1 MEFQASLTTAFP
13 NDTNFTDG
21 TLPKT
26 LSAVTASLS
35 LMGSLTIFLTFWM
48 SPDLRTTARKMIVF
62 ITVAD
67 FPFAGTTIVDYLED
81 RLGSTGYFVRTLE
94 VTIPRIMALVSSLI
108 WTVHLS
114 FFFYLTLLLIFF
126 HITAWGVPFVIT
138 VVAYFFN
145 GVQLLAD
152 LETGYKCWIWNEKT
166 CQTMCIWTI
175 ITGEGWAIMTY
186 ITMTV
191 FYLLVKQHIGRE
203 LLKKTSIRSK
213 KFDWNGA
220 QRNRLILHLSWVAH
234 PSGANPGFCCMKPE
248 GCQSISGLS

>member
-67 FPFAGTTIVDYLED
+67 FLFAGTTIVDYLED

-94 VTIPRIMALVSSLI
+94 VTYHELWRLF
-108 WTVHLS
+108 HRS
-114 FFFYLTLLLIFF
+114 FGQFIC
-126 HITAWGVPFVIT
+126 P
-138 VVAYFFN
+138 YFF
-145 GVQLLAD
+145 
-152 LETGYKCWIWNEKT
+152 T
-166 CQTMCIWTI
+166 
-175 ITGEGWAIMTY
+175 
-186 ITMTV
+186 
-191 FYLLVKQHIGRE
+191 
-203 LLKKTSIRSK
+203 
-213 KFDWNGA
+213 
-220 QRNRLILHLSWVAH
+220 
-234 PSGANPGFCCMKPE
+234 
-248 GCQSISGLS
+248 

>member
-35 LMGSLTIFLTFWM
+35 LMGSFTIFLTFWM

-67 FPFAGTTIVDYLED
+67 FLFAGTTIVDYLED

-114 FFFYLTLLLIFF
+114 FFFYLTICRRISMESERLYILFF

-145 GVQLLAD
+145 GVQFLAD
-152 LETGYKCWIWNEKT
+152 LETNEKT
-166 CQTMCIWTI
+166 CRQCAS
-175 ITGEGWAIMTY
+175 GQ
-186 ITMTV
+186 
-191 FYLLVKQHIGRE
+191 LLQERAGP
-203 LLKKTSIRSK
+203 
-213 KFDWNGA
+213 
-220 QRNRLILHLSWVAH
+220 SWRT
-234 PSGANPGFCCMKPE
+234 
-248 GCQSISGLS
+248 

>member
-35 LMGSLTIFLTFWM
+35 LMGSFTIFLTFWM

-62 ITVAD
+62 VTVAD
-67 FPFAGTTIVDYLED
+67 FLFAGTTIVDYLED

-114 FFFYLTLLLIFF
+114 FFFYFFMESERLFLMFF

-138 VVAYFFN
+138 VVAYFF
-145 GVQLLAD
+145 
-152 LETGYKCWIWNEKT
+152 K
-166 CQTMCIWTI
+166 
-175 ITGEGWAIMTY
+175 
-186 ITMTV
+186 
-191 FYLLVKQHIGRE
+191 
-203 LLKKTSIRSK
+203 S
-213 KFDWNGA
+213 
-220 QRNRLILHLSWVAH
+220 
-234 PSGANPGFCCMKPE
+234 
-248 GCQSISGLS
+248 

>member
-35 LMGSLTIFLTFWM
+35 VMGSFTIFFTFWM

-67 FPFAGTTIVDYLED
+67 FLFAGTTIVDYLED

-114 FFFYLTLLLIFF
+114 FFFYLTICRRISMESERLYILFF

-145 GVQLLAD
+145 GVQLVAD
-152 LETGYKCWIWNEKT
+152 LETGYKCWIRNEKT
-166 CQTMCIWTI
+166 WKAMCIWTT

-191 FYLLVKQHIGRE
+191 FYLLVKQHIRRE
-203 LLKKTSIRSK
+203 VFKKTSIRSK
-213 KFDWNGA
+213 KFD
-220 QRNRLILHLSWVAH
+220 
-234 PSGANPGFCCMKPE
+234 
-248 GCQSISGLS
+248 